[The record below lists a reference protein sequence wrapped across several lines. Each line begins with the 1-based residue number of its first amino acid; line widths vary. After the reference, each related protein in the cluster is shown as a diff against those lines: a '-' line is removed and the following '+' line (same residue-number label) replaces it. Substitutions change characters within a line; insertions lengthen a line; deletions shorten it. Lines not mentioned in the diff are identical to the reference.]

1 MTESDRILT
10 GIGVSPGIAV
20 GRAHVLSV
28 SLPIVPHRVVPRD
41 RVEAEVERLRRAIG
55 EVRLHLEALRERAAQ
70 RAGPREAKIF
80 DAQIMMLEDADFLA
94 AVEKLIREN
103 QLSAERAFE
112 FKSLEM
118 RALWSSSSRLRER
131 LADLSAVQMRLLHH
145 LLGEPVE
152 EVPRSADGEPVIL
165 FTRELT
171 PGLTVQF
178 DREHIAGF
186 ASEEGTRTS
195 HAAIL
200 AHSLGIPCVMGLVGS
215 LERVRSG
222 MSVILDGTH
231 GLVIL
236 EPTVEEIKSAQA
248 YERRRQALERE
259 LERAVDAAAVTTD
272 GTRLTLLSNVD
283 TPEDVELAVS
293 HGAEGVG
300 LLRTEFLVLGRAAM
314 PDEDEQAAYF
324 AEVGKRFGH
333 KPVVIRSYDL
343 GGDKF
348 PVEEGGF
355 LEANPFLGWRALRVC
370 LDRPEVF
377 KPQIRAMLRARAE
390 ANVQLMIPL
399 VTQLE
404 EVSRTR
410 EMIAEAAAELV
421 KEGKQAAPELP
432 LGVMIETPAAVML
445 ADQLA
450 EVSDFLSVG
459 TNDLTQYTLVVDR
472 GNARLAGRFTPH
484 HPSILRMLKM
494 VLDAGRRRGREPSV
508 CGEMASDPLSAFLL
522 IGLGYRVL
530 SVAPLKLPL
539 VRWLVRQVDARSAGR
554 AARSALEAAT
564 TADVKEILEQAIGEF
579 VDLKV
584 LEAGRLPRSKREST
598 LSR

>member
-1 MTESDRILT
+1 M
-10 GIGVSPGIAV
+10 

-28 SLPIVPHRVVPRD
+28 SLPEVPHRVVPKD
-41 RVEAEVERLRRAIG
+41 QVDAEVDRLRQAIA
-55 EVRLHLEALRERAAQ
+55 EVSRHLEALRERAAQ

-80 DAQIMMLEDADFLA
+80 DAQLMMLQDADFFSG
-94 AVEKLIREN
+94 VEKLIREN
-103 QLSAERAFE
+103 RLSAERAFE
-112 FKSLEM
+112 FKALEM
-118 RALWSSSSRLRER
+118 RELWSASPRLRER
-131 LADLSAVQMRLLHH
+131 LPDLSAVQLRVLHH
-145 LLGEPVE
+145 LLGMPAD
-152 EVPRSADGEPVIL
+152 EVPQSADGEPIIL

-215 LERVRSG
+215 LERVKSG
-222 MSVILDGTH
+222 TRVILDGAH
-231 GLVIL
+231 GMVIL
-236 EPTVEEIKSAQA
+236 NPTAEEIKSAQA
-248 YERRRQALERE
+248 YEKRRLSLERE
-259 LERAVDAAAVTTD
+259 LERVVDKPAVTTD
-272 GTRLTLLSNVD
+272 GVGMRLLSNID
-283 TPEDVELAVS
+283 TPEDVEVAVS

-300 LLRTEFLVLGRAAM
+300 LLRTEFMILGRAGL

-324 AEVGKRFGH
+324 SEVAQRFGG
-333 KPVVIRSYDL
+333 KPVVVRSYDL

-348 PVEEGGF
+348 PAAGTP

-370 LDRPEVF
+370 LDRPDVF
-377 KPQIRAMLRARAE
+377 KPQLKAILRARVKG
-390 ANVQLMIPL
+390 NIQLMIPL

-404 EVSRTR
+404 EVIRTR
-410 EMIAEAAAELV
+410 EMIAEAAEELAR
-421 KEGKQAAPELP
+421 EGREGARDLP

-450 EVSDFLSVG
+450 EVSEFLSVG

-484 HPSILRMLKM
+484 HPSMLRMLKL
-494 VLDAGRRRGREPSV
+494 VLEASKRKGRDPSV

-522 IGLGYRVL
+522 VGLGYRVL
-530 SVAPLKLPL
+530 SVAPVKLPL
-539 VRWLVRQVDARSAGR
+539 VRWVVRQVDAASA
-554 AARSALEAAT
+554 AAAAQAALEAAT
-564 TADVKEILEQAIGEF
+564 ANEVKRIVEKAISEF

-584 LEAGRLPRSKREST
+584 LEAGRLPRATYEST
-598 LSR
+598 FSR